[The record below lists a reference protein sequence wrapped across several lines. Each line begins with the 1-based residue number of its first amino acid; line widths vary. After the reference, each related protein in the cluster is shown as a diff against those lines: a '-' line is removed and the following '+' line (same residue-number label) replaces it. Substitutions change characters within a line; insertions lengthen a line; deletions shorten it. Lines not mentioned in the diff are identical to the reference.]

1 MFSFFLTNLLFI
13 FLILWFNSLIN
24 KIQSSKILEDIEKMA
39 ATAQIQALEAKVS
52 GLEDE
57 KEEMEARVDRAMK
70 MAREAQAAERD
81 MEESL
86 EEFKSETAQQK
97 PPSPIKMD
105 MNVLKQ
111 QQSDAV
117 DRAKKSTRER
127 MKLEHDRTVSKLKV
141 EHQNLITT
149 LKNQLQNTT
158 ENMNKEK
165 INSQNKTDSQN
176 NLLQEA
182 LSNEIEK
189 RELYEKREIAQADAM
204 LAQERT
210 TESRIAAARTD
221 SDRRRRQVEQ
231 CLSLAEERA
240 ERAEAEA
247 HNVLVESQL
256 ASTLGVKVYE
266 LQREKD
272 IHLVN
277 IQASRDAIDQMRI
290 QMAEASQSHEH
301 LMKQIDQ
308 GKMER
313 ENLMARNNSLTN
325 ELRMGS
331 SGSSGNAA
339 HGGAVNTLQNALV
352 ASEQRNVELTRRAA
366 ETEAKSQSVQKVLQR
381 LVL

>member
-1 MFSFFLTNLLFI
+1 
-13 FLILWFNSLIN
+13 
-24 KIQSSKILEDIEKMA
+24 MA

-127 MKLEHDRTVSKLKV
+127 MKLEHDRTISKLKV
-141 EHQNLITT
+141 EHQTLITT

-331 SGSSGNAA
+331 GSSSNV

>member
-1 MFSFFLTNLLFI
+1 MFLFLTLILFVKFFFFETQDTTDFWQTWLLFY
-13 FLILWFNSLIN
+13 FFYYS
-24 KIQSSKILEDIEKMA
+24 
-39 ATAQIQALEAKVS
+39 
-52 GLEDE
+52 
-57 KEEMEARVDRAMK
+57 AR
-70 MAREAQAAERD
+70 
-81 MEESL
+81 
-86 EEFKSETAQQK
+86 
-97 PPSPIKMD
+97 
-105 MNVLKQ
+105 
-111 QQSDAV
+111 
-117 DRAKKSTRER
+117 
-127 MKLEHDRTVSKLKV
+127 
-141 EHQNLITT
+141 
-149 LKNQLQNTT
+149 
-158 ENMNKEK
+158 
-165 INSQNKTDSQN
+165 
-176 NLLQEA
+176 
-182 LSNEIEK
+182 
-189 RELYEKREIAQADAM
+189 ADA
-204 LAQERT
+204 
-210 TESRIAAARTD
+210 
-221 SDRRRRQVEQ
+221 DRKRRQVEQ

-381 LVL
+381 LVLW